1 MVKLNQ
7 IVAVV
12 NGKKTET
19 KKALTDLHRKTQQ
32 ADLFTGLSKTYQSI
46 EEEGEK
52 LPDDNKAVQANVRT
66 CLTEAASLLT
76 DMFDAVA
83 TQDCGNLEAK
93 ADIVVEGKIII
104 EDVPV
109 TYLMF
114 LEKQLLDVE
123 KFVEVLPVLDVT
135 NTWTF
140 DENQGLYVSDVAK
153 TVRSKK
159 VPKHKVLYEA
169 TPTHPAQI
177 EKWTEDVAAGV
188 WSTKKFSGA
197 VSQVDKTATL
207 KKIKKLQEAVKFARE
222 EANSIEVKQQKVGD
236 SIFTYLFL

>member
-32 ADLFTGLSKTYQSI
+32 ADLFAGLSKIYQSI

-52 LPDDNKAVQANVRT
+52 LPDDNKAVQANVRA

-93 ADIVVEGKIII
+93 ADVTVDGRVLLK
-104 EDVPV
+104 DVPV

-140 DENQGLYVSDVAK
+140 DENQGLYVSDVTK

-177 EKWTEDVAAGV
+177 EKWTEDVSAGV
-188 WSTKKFSGA
+188 WSTRRFSGA
-197 VSQVDKTATL
+197 VSQVDKTAML
-207 KKIKKLQEAVKFARE
+207 KKIKKVQESVKFARE

-236 SIFTYLFL
+236 NLFTYLFS